1 MTKTQFIR
9 ETERR
14 LLTRRKA
21 LAAALAGDQ
30 RLLKSLHDTSVGDE
44 IDAAIASQQAEL
56 QSQMAEVES
65 RELVQIDR
73 AIAKIRSGE
82 YGRCETCERPIAPM
96 RLKYLPYA
104 TDCIVCARKEERRD
118 AVQPTAG
125 SAKPV
130 NRIAAFIEDD
140 EEPAI
145 EEAELELR

>member
-1 MTKTQFIR
+1 MNKTQFLR

-14 LLTRRKA
+14 LLNRRKA
-21 LAAALAGDQ
+21 LQAALAGDQ
-30 RLLKSLHDTSVGDE
+30 RLLQSLHDTSVGDE

-73 AIAKIRSGE
+73 ALAKIRSGE
-82 YGRCETCERPIAPM
+82 YGRCETCDRPIAPM

-104 TDCIVCARKEERRD
+104 TDCIACARREERRD
-118 AVQPTAG
+118 TVQPAAG
-125 SAKPV
+125 PV
-130 NRIAAFIEDD
+130 NRIAAYMAED
-140 EEPAI
+140 EEPAT